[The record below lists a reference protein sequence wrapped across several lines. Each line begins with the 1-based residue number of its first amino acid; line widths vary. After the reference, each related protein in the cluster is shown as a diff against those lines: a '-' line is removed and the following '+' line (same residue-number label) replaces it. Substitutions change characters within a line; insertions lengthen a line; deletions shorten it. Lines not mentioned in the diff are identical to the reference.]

1 MAKEEELKDLKT
13 EVENVLKLRMA
24 NHQEKRDAA
33 DILLEEDLESDIRDS
48 LVYAHTLLEKLDIL
62 LAVLEGVGNLLV
74 EYETQN

>member
-1 MAKEEELKDLKT
+1 MAKEEELKNLKT
-13 EVENVLKLRMA
+13 EVENVLKL
-24 NHQEKRDAA
+24 EKRDAA

-62 LAVLEGVGNLLV
+62 LAVLEGVGNLLL